1 VKLRI
6 LVGLALLGLVVWV
19 GANAFM
25 GSPRSARAQTPTVEI
40 RRAQKATY
48 LPRPTRDRVVV
59 VLAIGSDARP
69 GEPVDRL
76 RADSIHL
83 IAVNPRRGAGTI
95 LGFPRDSYVNIPG
108 RGTAK
113 INDAMTLGGP
123 PLLVRTVE
131 SITGINI
138 DYWVLTSFKGFSR
151 MVDGIDG
158 LKIRIRYPM
167 QDRASGTNFN
177 RGVRRLRGGHALA
190 FARDRHSPSNG
201 DFGRSENQ
209 GRLIL
214 AALKKFNSSFD
225 AHPTALFRWIRV
237 GLQNVKTDLR
247 LGELIDLGLVAA
259 QVHPE
264 KVRNVVAPGSVGMA
278 GSASVVHLSGSAR
291 AIYSD
296 IKGDGILNR

>member
-6 LVGLALLGLVVWV
+6 LAGLALLGLVVWV

-69 GEPVDRL
+69 GERVDRL

-95 LGFPRDSYVNIPG
+95 LDFPRDSYVNIPG

-113 INDAMTLGGP
+113 INDAMMLGGA

-138 DYWVLTSFKGFSR
+138 DYWVLASFRGFQR
-151 MVDGIDG
+151 IVTGIRG
-158 LKIRIRYPM
+158 LKVTIPYAMNDP
-167 QDRASGTNFN
+167 ASGTHFN
-177 RGVRRLRGGHALA
+177 RGLKKLNGNQALA
-190 FARDRHSPSNG
+190 FSRDRHSPRNG
-201 DFGRSENQ
+201 DFGRSKNQ

-225 AHPTALFRWIRV
+225 AEPTALFRWIRV

-247 LGELIDLGLVAA
+247 LGELIDLGLLAA
-259 QVHPE
+259 QVNPR

-291 AIYSD
+291 AIFND
-296 IKGDGILNR
+296 IKVDGVLNR